1 MGDHEESNTKE
12 TLMHNNINKDENSW
26 GNANKR
32 HSGML
37 KCYMKTL
44 KFQNKLKYFDCE
56 NVKVRIII
64 QQNYHFC
71 FLIEKKRPIEFVI
84 PCYC

>member
-1 MGDHEESNTKE
+1 
-12 TLMHNNINKDENSW
+12 
-26 GNANKR
+26 
-32 HSGML
+32 ML
-37 KCYMKTL
+37 YED
-44 KFQNKLKYFDCE
+44 FEIQNKLKYFDCE